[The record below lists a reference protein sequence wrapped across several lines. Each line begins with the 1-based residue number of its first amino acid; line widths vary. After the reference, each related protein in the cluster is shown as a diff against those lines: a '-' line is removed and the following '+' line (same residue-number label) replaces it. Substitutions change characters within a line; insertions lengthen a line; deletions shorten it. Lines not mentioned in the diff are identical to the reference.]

1 MDVDTEQVVFDCV
14 KSNLKKKKTL
24 EQLISGGS
32 GGQKSKEDTRWNLK
46 SFWNRFST
54 KKPVDELYSFECLTS
69 HDNETSDESDDDG
82 ELTIGTV
89 APYDPEKDASSNR
102 IININHLRKA
112 IEDNTVCKK
121 CSRQKEIDIMRNV
134 VDEFSKKIK
143 ATMNINIPN
152 DIILEF
158 KKDWISDHQQAPTM
172 EIQEEHLGIAT
183 TLHFKCR
190 YHVKHCCTIKPKPS
204 CFHGT
209 KQVGKR
215 STAKRLTWYALNNQL
230 VLSQLQNGCGPKEAA
245 STLGFLDLP
254 RALSIG
260 NKGFNAIEMEV
271 GQIICAFG
279 EQAMDEALLE
289 EIKLTLEHE
298 MKEWNLS
305 PLPRKKNDYLQRVH
319 LSPHGK
325 EAPYNPH
332 GLF

>member
-1 MDVDTEQVVFDCV
+1 M
-14 KSNLKKKKTL
+14 NH
-24 EQLISGGS
+24 
-32 GGQKSKEDTRWNLK
+32 
-46 SFWNRFST
+46 FST

-82 ELTIGTV
+82 ELTIGKV
-89 APYDPEKDASSNR
+89 APYDQEKDRLSNH
-102 IININHLRKA
+102 IININHLWKA
-112 IEDNTVCKK
+112 IDDNTVCKK
-121 CSRQKEIDIMRNV
+121 RSTKKEIDIMQNV

-158 KKDWISDHQQAPTM
+158 EKDWISDHQQAPTM

-190 YHVKHCCTIKPKPS
+190 SHVKHCCTIEPKPS

-271 GQIICAFG
+271 GKIVRAFG

-305 PLPRKKNDYLQRVH
+305 PLPREKKTISFKEYISLPTEKRPLTTLTVCFDMGWQKRSSGNKYDS
-319 LSPHGK
+319 LSGHAFLLVQDA
-325 EAPYNPH
+325 ER
-332 GLF
+332 